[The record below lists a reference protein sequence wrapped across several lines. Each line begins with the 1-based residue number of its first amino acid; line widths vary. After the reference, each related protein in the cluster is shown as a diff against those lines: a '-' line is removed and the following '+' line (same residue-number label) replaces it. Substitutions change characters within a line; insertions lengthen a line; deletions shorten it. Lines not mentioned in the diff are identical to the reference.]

1 MKNSKFTR
9 STLLLGMVFLIA
21 VALLCSW
28 LGLIM
33 VNSKL
38 LEQRELLHAGI
49 DLMGAYVCIVL
60 YYGCIGDGKSELPK
74 STRYFVLMILLT
86 CFSFLLNECGW
97 YFHGNPS
104 MSNFNLIV
112 NTLKN
117 AVDLCLIFCFWRY
130 VRTVLELNGRLER
143 WTDYAAR
150 ILLILELILVF
161 TNLFYPVCFGI
172 NENGIYYEGSLYWLT
187 DIYLIVIVSLT
198 IASLIRSKA
207 TVREKMAAGSFISMP
222 ILSYAIT
229 LGKTNVATH
238 YGAILISLILMYSIL
253 FSERGKK
260 LAATQSELGTASHIQ
275 EAMLP
280 TIFPAFPMRKEFDLH
295 ASMNPAKEVGG
306 DFYDFFLVDDD
317 HLGIVMADVSGK
329 GVPAALFM
337 MASKIILSSHAQIG
351 KSPAQILTDT
361 NEAICANNKEEMFV
375 TVWVGILQIST
386 GKLIAANAGH
396 EFPAIYRNGEKFE
409 LLLDKHDLVVG
420 AMDGLQYNEYEIQLN
435 PGDRLFLYTDGVPE
449 ATNSNKEL
457 FGTDR
462 MIDALNKNPNVSPKV
477 ILENVKGAVNDFVKE
492 AEQFDDLTMLC
503 LEYKGIKE

>member
-1 MKNSKFTR
+1 MNKLKLTR
-9 STLLLGMVFLIA
+9 STLLVGMIFLIV
-21 VALLCSW
+21 VAILCSW

-49 DLMGAYVCIVL
+49 DVMGAFVCVVL
-60 YYGCIGDGKSELPK
+60 YYGCIGDGKQELAQ
-74 STRYFVLMILLT
+74 STRYFILMILMNS
-86 CFSFLLNECGW
+86 FSFLLNECGW
-97 YFHGNPS
+97 FLHGNPS

-130 VRTVLELNGRLER
+130 VRTVLELNGGLEK
-143 WTDYAAR
+143 WTDYAAKF
-150 ILLILELILVF
+150 LLIPELILVF
-161 TNLFYPVCFGI
+161 SNLFYPVCFGI

-187 DIYLIVIVSLT
+187 DIYLLVVVLLT
-198 IASLIRSKA
+198 IASLVRSRA
-207 TVREKMAAGSFISMP
+207 PLRDKMAAGSFISMP

-295 ASMNPAKEVGG
+295 ASMDPAKEVGG
-306 DFYDFFLVDDD
+306 DFYDFFLIDED
-317 HLGIVMADVSGK
+317 HLGLVMADVSGK

-361 NEAICANNKEEMFV
+361 NAAICANNKEEMFV
-375 TVWVGILQIST
+375 TVWVGILEIST
-386 GKLIAANAGH
+386 GKLTAANAGH
-396 EFPAIYRNGEKFE
+396 EYPAIYRNGKKFD
-409 LLLDKHDLVVG
+409 LLLDKHDLVIG
-420 AMDGLQYNEYEIQLN
+420 AMDGVKFREYELQLE
-435 PGDRLFLYTDGVPE
+435 PGDKLFLYTDGVPE
-449 ATNSNKEL
+449 ATNSNQEL

-462 MIDALNKNPNVSPKV
+462 MIDALNKNLNVTPKEV
-477 ILENVKGAVNDFVKE
+477 LENVKEAVNDFVKE

-503 LEYKGIKE
+503 LEYKGSE